1 MRLVLECS
9 RPSIERCSG
18 HSEIAGNLRGGVAAF
33 NQADSASNLTV
44 SKSAGSAAKV
54 LSSFAPFADG
64 IGNAFALDLVF
75 HLRES
80 GHDREQHRPHRCGRV
95 DVAAAQVQ
103 NSEPCAAF
111 SELVCERKH
120 VLGGA
125 SESIEGCD
133 HESVARDQ
141 RGECPVELRS

>member
-44 SKSAGSAAKV
+44 SQPAGSATKV
-54 LSSFAPFADG
+54 FSSCAPFADG

-75 HLRES
+75 HLGKS
-80 GHDREQHRPHRCGRV
+80 GHNREQHRAHGCRGV
-95 DVAAAQVQ
+95 DVAAAEVQ
-103 NSEPCAAF
+103 HAQARASAEEFVSEG
-111 SELVCERKH
+111 KH
-120 VLGGA
+120 VLCG
-125 SESIEGCD
+125 SSKPVQCCD
-133 HESVARDQ
+133 DERVTIDQSV
-141 RGECPVELRS
+141 ECPIELGS